1 MELWALW
8 QQELSAL
15 LLHQSLRP
23 NANASLQPD
32 HFGPLKK
39 KKLIILAHLFTASP
53 ATD

>member
-23 NANASLQPD
+23 NANANASLQPD

-39 KKLIILAHLFTASP
+39 KN
-53 ATD
+53 